1 MDNVLAKIGL
11 FCQYFRFW
19 QKLVILELQCSIYW
33 HGSGFFGKR
42 TGYFLQELGILCQ
55 ELGIFWKE
63 LNILD
68 KNWVCLAR
76 IRNFWQ

>member
-33 HGSGFFGKR
+33 HGSGFFWEKNWVFFTR
-42 TGYFLQELGILCQ
+42 IGYSLPRIVYILERFKHFAQELGMF
-55 ELGIFWKE
+55 G
-63 LNILD
+63 
-68 KNWVCLAR
+68 KN
-76 IRNFWQ
+76 